1 VTMAGRAAIV
11 LAVVALAAGAAHANP
26 SLVPPDVGR
35 PLHAASV
42 ELLPVGCSGVV
53 AEDAQLVLTAR
64 HCASDVGAR
73 LRVRFRSGAERPATV
88 VATDTVSDQ
97 TVLLLDDPG
106 PAPPLEVATR
116 VPIPGSVLY
125 FEGNP
130 ARPRPQELRLDRIGA
145 CPSLPD
151 LPNALF
157 TSLKGTPGD
166 SGAPVVDRAGRI
178 VGLVHGGARC
188 EIVTPADHLSR
199 LLDRVFER
207 GPMHVA
213 RQVRVGP
220 QV

>member
-1 VTMAGRAAIV
+1 MTMAGRAAIV

-64 HCASDVGAR
+64 HCASDVGVR
-73 LRVRFRSGAERPATV
+73 LRVRFRSGVERPATV

-97 TVLLLDDPG
+97 SVLLLDDPG
-106 PAPPLEVATR
+106 PVAPLEVATR